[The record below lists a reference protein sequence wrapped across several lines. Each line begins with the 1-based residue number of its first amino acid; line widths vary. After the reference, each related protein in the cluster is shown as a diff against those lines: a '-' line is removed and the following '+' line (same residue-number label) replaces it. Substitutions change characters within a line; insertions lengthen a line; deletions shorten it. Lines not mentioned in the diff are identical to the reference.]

1 MRYNEIMKNLLI
13 LEKKEQLWYL
23 EKREETEKLKK

>member
-23 EKREETEKLKK
+23 EKREETEMLKK

>member
-1 MRYNEIMKNLLI
+1 MRYNEITKNLLI